1 MLTRVFATMDT
12 PGTGTRWHR
21 GNFMRALVCFSV
33 LAVLAACGSSDG
45 GGNAPPADTA
55 CSINEQKQFVL
66 DVARDWYLWNDLL
79 PAQINVD
86 DYATP
91 DALLADI
98 RSYSPGMV
106 DAFSAIG
113 SLQADQEFFGEGKFE
128 GFGFSSRF
136 EAADDL
142 RLTRVFADSPAALGG
157 LARGQRIL
165 ELNGRTIAEIQA
177 AEGVSAVLD
186 QSPLE
191 FKMREIDGGEF
202 TVTIEQAVVTI
213 DPVPQWRLIPRTGLT
228 PVGYVEF
235 AQFISTADPQLE
247 QVFAEFR
254 ANGVTDVIVDLRYN
268 GGGLVSTAELFG
280 DYLGGDVAENLI
292 FSETRYNADRAAE
305 NNRTEFFERLGNSI
319 SLEELV
325 IVATGSTASASE
337 LVTNGMEPHVSV
349 TIVGDSTFGKPI
361 GQSGFDFCEQR
372 LRLTSFQIFNADGFG
387 DYFDGLAADCAAND
401 DLNVAVGA
409 DSDPNMV
416 AALSYLNGGGCP
428 VIATP
433 ADFAK
438 PGFETET
445 PQLNRFGP
453 PSREFADAF

>member
-1 MLTRVFATMDT
+1 MDT
-12 PGTGTRWHR
+12 PGKGTRWHR

-91 DALLADI
+91 EALLADI

-136 EAADDL
+136 EAAGDL

-292 FSETRYNADRAAE
+292 FSETRYNADRA
-305 NNRTEFFERLGNSI
+305 ERLGNSI

-445 PQLNRFGP
+445 PQL
-453 PSREFADAF
+453 EFADAF

>member
-1 MLTRVFATMDT
+1 
-12 PGTGTRWHR
+12 
-21 GNFMRALVCFSV
+21 
-33 LAVLAACGSSDG
+33 
-45 GGNAPPADTA
+45 
-55 CSINEQKQFVL
+55 
-66 DVARDWYLWNDLL
+66 
-79 PAQINVD
+79 
-86 DYATP
+86 
-91 DALLADI
+91 
-98 RSYSPGMV
+98 MV

-136 EAADDL
+136 EAAGDL

-177 AEGVSAVLD
+177 AD

-254 ANGVTDVIVDLRYN
+254 ANGVTDVIADLRYN
-268 GGGLVSTAELFG
+268 GGGLVSLVSTAELFG

-433 ADFAK
+433 ADFAM
-438 PGFETET
+438 PFESAGLGRQAFTSR
-445 PQLNRFGP
+445 RFGRRRP
-453 PSREFADAF
+453 Q